1 MNGKKS
7 GGAQTP
13 PNVQELSVLFLEHL
27 YFIIDAP
34 EESTK
39 KKGSIL

>member
-1 MNGKKS
+1 MERKV

-13 PNVQELSVLFLEHL
+13 PNVQELSVLFMEHL

-34 EESTK
+34 
-39 KKGSIL
+39 